1 MKVGIKIFV
10 DEDIRYKIHEI
21 NNPDDE
27 GYALYTTDKTQTNSD
42 LVNNW
47 MYRVG
52 IIDYR
57 DKFLQRMI
65 NRFK

>member
-1 MKVGIKIFV
+1 MKVGIKIILDDV
-10 DEDIRYKIHEI
+10 VYKIHEI

-27 GYALYTTDKTQTNSD
+27 GYALYATNNSD
-42 LVNNW
+42 SNSVLLGNW
-47 MYRVG
+47 MARVG

-57 DKFLQRMI
+57 DKFLERMI

>member
-1 MKVGIKIFV
+1 MKVGIKIFLDDGV
-10 DEDIRYKIHEI
+10 YKIHEI

-27 GYALYTTDKTQTNSD
+27 GYALYSTNNLQSNSD
-42 LVNNW
+42 VLGYW
-47 MYRVG
+47 MFRVG

-57 DKFLQRMI
+57 DKFLKRMI

>member
-1 MKVGIKIFV
+1 MKVGIKIILDRGV
-10 DEDIRYKIHEI
+10 YKIFEL

-27 GYALYTTDKTQTNSD
+27 GYALYSTNNSDSNSD
-42 LVNNW
+42 LLGNW
-47 MYRVG
+47 MARVG

-57 DKFLQRMI
+57 DKFLKRMI

>member
-1 MKVGIKIFV
+1 MKVGIKIILDDV
-10 DEDIRYKIHEI
+10 VYKICEI

-27 GYALYTTDKTQTNSD
+27 GYALYATNNSD
-42 LVNNW
+42 SNSVLLGNW
-47 MYRVG
+47 MARVG

-57 DKFLQRMI
+57 DKFLERMI